1 MSRLPRAAERSTHA
15 WEAHRD
21 KDPALDAQGATM
33 VAAAEQ
39 YRAAQTVHHDRQT
52 QAAVKRQ
59 HRTVAVEQLQTTK
72 RRFLL
77 AVGRD
82 VPDFD
87 TTGFTDSQVPEDATA
102 QGRELHDR
110 FEVYMREGTAPPYA
124 ESLLTILAASVAAA
138 EVAARAAYEAETQ
151 AQQAR
156 DDRKRAA
163 LHLDQK
169 LIAFRNILRTVLG
182 SRHRDYRTLRAFVA
196 HPIEA
201 DLDQLDEAEPTPAPA
216 ESDNDNDNATPDQP
230 AETGTG

>member
-1 MSRLPRAAERSTHA
+1 MSRLPRAADRSTHA

-124 ESLLTILAASVAAA
+124 ESRAIAAASSRPAASPTTS
-138 EVAARAAYEAETQ
+138 RAT
-151 AQQAR
+151 
-156 DDRKRAA
+156 KSHA
-163 LHLDQK
+163 LQT
-169 LIAFRNILRTVLG
+169 F
-182 SRHRDYRTLRAFVA
+182 SRSAGVGQFSRA
-196 HPIEA
+196 HPGHFSRA
-201 DLDQLDEAEPTPAPA
+201 VST
-216 ESDNDNDNATPDQP
+216 
-230 AETGTG
+230 